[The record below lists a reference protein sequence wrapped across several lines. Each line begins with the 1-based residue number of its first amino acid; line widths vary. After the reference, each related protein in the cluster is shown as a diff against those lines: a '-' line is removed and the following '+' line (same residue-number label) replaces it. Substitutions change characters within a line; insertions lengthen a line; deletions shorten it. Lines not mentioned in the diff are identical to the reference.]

1 VNVLK
6 IWSHTAVCAAVL
18 LMGVGLAVQD
28 APAAKATVCG
38 SVGGARI
45 DVSGCADP
53 LYQLNDVLA
62 PPPPPPPGAPPPP
75 PPPPAYVPAPAPNIS
90 VCASVGRRIS
100 ISGCV

>member
-1 VNVLK
+1 VVK
-6 IWSHTAVCAAVL
+6 ICSHATICAAVL

-28 APAAKATVCG
+28 APAATATVCG

-62 PPPPPPPGAPPPP
+62 PPPGAPPPP
-75 PPPPAYVPAPAPNIS
+75 PPPPAYIPAPAPNIS
-90 VCASVGRRIS
+90 VCANVGRRIS